1 MNLTIP
7 RFFLN
12 RTTRCGEPGSVA
24 VNQVW
29 FESLTVDAPDD
40 SRSLAMFS
48 TRKAA
53 QAYIDSSG
61 LDAEW
66 LVTFFGY
73 TELASLL
80 RACQPFGVTSV
91 LRDPHHGTA
100 HIVAVGTLLAVLDA
114 DRDNGDDLRTEFEA
128 LSAVRPPAR

>member
-12 RTTRCGEPGSVA
+12 RTTRCGDPGSVA

-29 FESLTVDAPDD
+29 FESLTVDAPDE

-48 TRKAA
+48 TREAA
-53 QAYIDSSG
+53 QTYIDSNA

-91 LRDPHHGTA
+91 LRDPHENAYTW
-100 HIVAVGTLLAVLDA
+100 LRLALC
-114 DRDNGDDLRTEFEA
+114 
-128 LSAVRPPAR
+128 